1 MRTCFTRSDRMS
13 AGVDSTAPDTAAAAR
28 WCDWQSSGALER
40 ADVERR
46 ISWVRTPRLRPL
58 LVALALATRVIL
70 SPPGLAV
77 AMLGSR
83 RSPETPGYS
92 PTVIVGD

>member
-40 ADVERR
+40 ADVEDDPDAGDDGVGRSWARAESPGHRPADWPRR
-46 ISWVRTPRLRPL
+46 RRTS
-58 LVALALATRVIL
+58 A
-70 SPPGLAV
+70 SN
-77 AMLGSR
+77 
-83 RSPETPGYS
+83 RS
-92 PTVIVGD
+92 